1 MSIINLAARL
11 ESQSSFLRA
20 LLLLDPPLKQ
30 PSSSKFHASVAFLLI
45 AMIKYVTEASDGR
58 KCLSRLTV
66 WGYCPALHHGG
77 EGGEGRRA
85 LPVRGTRSS
94 WSHCIHSQEAKGD
107 EWCYFVLFIQSGTT
121 GQGMALPTRRAGLP
135 FSVNLPGNS
144 ELETHM
150 RCF

>member
-1 MSIINLAARL
+1 MSMINLTAHL

-20 LLLLDPPLKQ
+20 LLPLDPLLKQ

-58 KCLSRLTV
+58 KRLSRLTV
-66 WGYCPALHHGG
+66 WGFRPSLHHSG

-85 LPVRGTRSS
+85 LPVRGTWSS

-107 EWCYFVLFIQSGTT
+107 EWYYFVLFM
-121 GQGMALPTRRAGLP
+121 QGMALPTCRTGLP

-144 ELETHM
+144 EPETHM